1 MKIDKNNLTYSN
13 EHPRGKKLSEDIIK
27 NGLSKSQE
35 KKLLA
40 YKSNGAVGKRFM
52 KMFNQYKELFTS
64 LEGAFEFT
72 EKQLRKEF
80 GPGNQ

>member
-1 MKIDKNNLTYSN
+1 MKIDKNKLKYAN
-13 EHPRGKKLSEDIIK
+13 EHPRNKKLSKDSVK

-40 YKSNGAVGKRFM
+40 YKGNGAVGKQFM
-52 KMFNQYKELFTS
+52 EMYNYYKRLFATP
-64 LEGAFEFT
+64 EGAFEFT
-72 EKQLRKEF
+72 EKQLRKGL

>member
-40 YKSNGAVGKRFM
+40 YKGNGAVGKQFM
-52 KMFNQYKELFTS
+52 EFYNYYRKLFATP
-64 LEGAFEFT
+64 EGAFEFS
-72 EKQLRKEF
+72 EQQLRKTL